1 MLLEVEKCYWKCY
14 AYISPCGSNDS
25 DYAANY
31 LSVSIPSEIFCDRPD
46 YWRGKRIS
54 SKSII
59 NCCVKQILRT
69 EKLFD
74 MLNAAV
80 LYYSGSGGVSG
91 KTERR

>member
-1 MLLEVEKCYWKCY
+1 MPLKCY
-14 AYISPCGSNDS
+14 AYISPCGGNDS

-59 NCCVKQILRT
+59 NCCVKLILRT
-69 EKLFD
+69 DRFFV